1 MPRMYDRCDEY
12 RWTHRPREFLVK
24 WHADPQGRTRYPFRR
39 MRVSDFFT
47 ITDKVQLKM
56 VHNALY
62 RVQRKR
68 RALSEPFR
76 FSVRPVQDAP
86 DVYICRRVE

>member
-1 MPRMYDRCDEY
+1 
-12 RWTHRPREFLVK
+12 
-24 WHADPQGRTRYPFRR
+24 
-39 MRVSDFFT
+39 
-47 ITDKVQLKM
+47 VQLKM